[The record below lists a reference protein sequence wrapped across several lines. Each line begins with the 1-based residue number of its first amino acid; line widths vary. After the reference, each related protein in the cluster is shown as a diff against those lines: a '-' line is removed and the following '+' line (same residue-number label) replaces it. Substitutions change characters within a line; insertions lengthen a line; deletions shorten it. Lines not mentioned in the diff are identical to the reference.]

1 MARIRLE
8 QILSPLKFS
17 GSVLTVTGSDFVVS
31 GSSTF
36 IQQNTSSFAIASSG
50 SLYIID
56 SKPPITGSLEGN
68 PLDGGSF

>member
-1 MARIRLE
+1 MARVRLE
-8 QILSPLKFS
+8 QILAPFTYSS
-17 GSVLTVTGSDFVVS
+17 SILTVSGGFVVS

-36 IQQNTSSFAIASSG
+36 VQQDTGSYAIASSG

-68 PLDGGSF
+68 PVDGGEF

>member
-8 QILSPLKFS
+8 QILAPLKYS
-17 GSVLTVTGSDFVVS
+17 GSVLTVTGSNFVVS

>member
-1 MARIRLE
+1 MARVRLE
-8 QILSPLKFS
+8 QIISPFTYS
-17 GSVLTVTGSDFVVS
+17 DNILTVSGGFVVS

-36 IQQNTSSFAIASSG
+36 VQQDTGSYAIASSG

-68 PLDGGSF
+68 PVDGGEF